1 MSLGPDPRAVHPVP
15 AHQRIV
21 FLRNVVTAPNV
32 EIGEYTYYDDP
43 DAALLFDTRNIL
55 HHYEFLGDR
64 LVIGRFCA
72 IATGVRFVMNGANH
86 AMTGFST
93 YPFNIFG
100 GGWESGFDPATI
112 STGNKGDTTVGND
125 VWIGADALILPGV
138 TIGDGAII
146 AASSVVSR
154 DVAPYAIVAGNPAA
168 ERRRRFEPAIVE
180 RLLAL
185 RWWDWPIDRIG
196 RNLAAIRGADI
207 DALEKAA

>member
-21 FLRNVVTAPNV
+21 FLRNVVSAPNV

-43 DAALLFDTRNIL
+43 EAALLFGTRNIL
-55 HHYEFLGDR
+55 HHDEFLGDK

-93 YPFNIFG
+93 FPFNIFG
-100 GGWESGFDPATI
+100 EGWEDGFDFATI
-112 STGNKGDTTVGND
+112 TAGFKGDTRVGND
-125 VWIGADALILPGV
+125 VWIGSDALILPGV
-138 TIGDGAII
+138 AIGDGAII

-154 DVAPYAIVAGNPAA
+154 DVAPYTIVAGNPAA
-168 ERRRRFEPAIVE
+168 ERRQRFEPAVIE
-180 RLLAL
+180 RLLAV
-185 RWWDWPIDRIG
+185 RWWDWPAEMIA

-207 DALEKAA
+207 DALEKAV

>member
-1 MSLGPDPRAVHPVP
+1 MP

-21 FLRNVVTAPNV
+21 FLRNVVSAPNV

-43 DAALLFDTRNIL
+43 EAALLFGTRNIL

-93 YPFNIFG
+93 FPFNIFG
-100 GGWESGFDPATI
+100 EGWEDGFDFGTI
-112 STGNKGDTTVGND
+112 TAGFKGDTRVGND
-125 VWIGADALILPGV
+125 VWIGSDALILPGV
-138 TIGDGAII
+138 TIGDGAIV
-146 AASSVVSR
+146 AASSVVAR
-154 DVAPYAIVAGNPAA
+154 DVAPYSIVAGNPAT
-168 ERRRRFEPAIVE
+168 ERRRRFEPAVVE
-180 RLLAL
+180 KLLAV
-185 RWWDWPIDRIG
+185 RWWDWPAEKIG
-196 RNLAAIRGADI
+196 CNLAAIRGADI